1 VTTDDFVQAM
11 EDATGVSLAQFRRWY
26 DQAGTPEL
34 EVSSQYDPVAKT
46 CTVEIAQSCP
56 PTPGQPHKAPF
67 HIPVALGLMDRAG
80 RDLPLQLKGE
90 TGPGEGTRVLE
101 LWEFEHVFR
110 FVNVPESPIL
120 SVLRGFSAP
129 VKLKLASTDA
139 DLMFRL
145 AHDTDCFNRWEAGQE
160 LATRIIL
167 RRVEALGAGREWHLA
182 DSFSEAFQQV
192 IAAPDL
198 DAALRAEAL
207 TLPGETYLAEQMVVI
222 DVEGIHAAR
231 KQVQA
236 ILARR
241 LRDAWLALYE
251 ANGDEGEYRPDAA
264 SIGRR
269 LVKNRALE
277 YLMQLEEPRFRA
289 LCLAQ
294 FRNASNMTDQLS
306 ALGLLVNCDCPER
319 GESLAWFYDRWQ
331 HEALVVDKWFALQAT
346 SRLPG
351 TLDEVK
357 RLLQHPAF
365 SIKNPNKVR
374 SLIGA
379 FCQLNPALF
388 HRIDGAG
395 YEFLVDQV
403 LALNAI
409 NPQIAAR
416 LLSALTGWRKH
427 DETRQGSARTQL
439 ERVLAAPK
447 LSADVY
453 EIAAKSLDN

>member
-1 VTTDDFVQAM
+1 
-11 EDATGVSLAQFRRWY
+11 
-26 DQAGTPEL
+26 
-34 EVSSQYDPVAKT
+34 
-46 CTVEIAQSCP
+46 
-56 PTPGQPHKAPF
+56 
-67 HIPVALGLMDRAG
+67 
-80 RDLPLQLKGE
+80 
-90 TGPGEGTRVLE
+90 
-101 LWEFEHVFR
+101 
-110 FVNVPESPIL
+110 
-120 SVLRGFSAP
+120 
-129 VKLKLASTDA
+129 
-139 DLMFRL
+139 
-145 AHDTDCFNRWEAGQE
+145 
-160 LATRIIL
+160 
-167 RRVEALGAGREWHLA
+167 
-182 DSFSEAFQQV
+182 
-192 IAAPDL
+192 
-198 DAALRAEAL
+198 
-207 TLPGETYLAEQMVVI
+207 
-222 DVEGIHAAR
+222 
-231 KQVQA
+231 
-236 ILARR
+236 
-241 LRDAWLALYE
+241 LYE

-319 GESLAWFYDRWQ
+319 GESLARFYDRWQ

-379 FCQLNPALF
+379 FCQLNPAHF
-388 HRIDGAG
+388 HRVDGAG
-395 YEFLVDQV
+395 YEFLADQV
-403 LALNAI
+403 LALNSI

-427 DETRQGSARTQL
+427 DEARQVLARAQL
-439 ERVLAAPK
+439 ERILAAPK